1 MNTPHMELFNGI
13 KIERGFILMN
23 NFYEI
28 LDLLYRVNKKY
39 PELSFCQIMNWL
51 FLDKLDMSD
60 LADKEIIN
68 RLEEILK
75 DE

>member
-1 MNTPHMELFNGI
+1 
-13 KIERGFILMN
+13 MN

-39 PELSFCQIMNWL
+39 PELTFGQL
-51 FLDKLDMSD
+51 LDYLHLKEEELYKFSD
-60 LADKEIIN
+60 EEFIK